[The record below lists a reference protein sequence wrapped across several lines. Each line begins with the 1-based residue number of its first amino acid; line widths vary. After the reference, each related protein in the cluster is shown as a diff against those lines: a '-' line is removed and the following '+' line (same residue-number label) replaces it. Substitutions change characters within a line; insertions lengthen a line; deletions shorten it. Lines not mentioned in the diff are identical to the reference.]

1 MRTRHFKTK
10 RTRHFRVYRPT
21 PFEKI
26 ESILTPVEN
35 IIENTLYLLQSIFTS
50 AVNTLEYL
58 GEQALLSMQVR
69 EPFSE

>member
-1 MRTRHFKTK
+1 MRTRTGK
-10 RTRHFRVYRPT
+10 RHFRIYRPT

-50 AVNTLEYL
+50 VVEFLEYI
-58 GEQALLSMQVR
+58 GREALLSMQVR
-69 EPFSE
+69 EPFSD